1 MKPSSFM
8 GRPSVL
14 ASSIIVV
21 TLALPAFAQ
30 DGPASPDDTVAS
42 PGAEEPAPSAPPPP
56 PADPP
61 PEPAPAGQIAPASP
75 APAPFVV
82 GAKQVDRPED
92 EAAAEPDDG
101 KLRYHQDHFLGFA
114 GVRVAKISHAGLDP
128 FSDSDELAQF
138 SVGAGGTLMT
148 ADAFSLA
155 GLFLYDIGGHSD
167 EARGAETSL
176 TVHRLTIGAEARY
189 HFIRQLFV
197 FGRVAP
203 GAIHSIAKLDD
214 EASGAQTLVTR
225 DWVFAADLSAGAM
238 LELSGWSGDSR
249 KRRPNIW
256 IAFDGGYGYAG
267 ESELSLGPEG
277 NSGPE
282 RAEPVELGTLGLGG
296 PFLRFAAVM
305 TY

>member
-1 MKPSSFM
+1 M
-8 GRPSVL
+8 GPPSVL
-14 ASSIIVV
+14 ASSIAVV

-30 DGPASPDDTVAS
+30 DGPVSQDDTIGS
-42 PGAEEPAPSAPPPP
+42 PGAEAPTPSAPPPP
-56 PADPP
+56 SAPPAQVDPPTHPAPDGQVAPPP
-61 PEPAPAGQIAPASP
+61 PEPAQFILGTKPA
-75 APAPFVV
+75 
-82 GAKQVDRPED
+82 DRPGD
-92 EAAAEPDDG
+92 QVAAEPDDG

-114 GVRVAKISHAGLDP
+114 GVRVGKVSHAGLDP

-138 SVGAGGTLMT
+138 SLGAGGTLLT
-148 ADAFSLA
+148 ADDFSIA

-167 EARGAETSL
+167 EARGAETDL

-203 GAIHSIAKLDD
+203 GAIHSIAKLKDA
-214 EASGAQTLVTR
+214 ASGGQTLATR

-256 IAFDGGYGYAG
+256 IAFDGGYGYAA
-267 ESELSLGPEG
+267 ESELSLSPEG

-282 RAEPVELGTLGLGG
+282 RAEPVELGALGLGG